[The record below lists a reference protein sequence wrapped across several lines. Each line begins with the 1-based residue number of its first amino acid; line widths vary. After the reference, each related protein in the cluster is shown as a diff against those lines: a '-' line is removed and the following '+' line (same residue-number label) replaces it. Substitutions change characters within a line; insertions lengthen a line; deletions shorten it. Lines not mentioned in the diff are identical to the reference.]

1 MKYRLSHDDSIKTI
15 KDFEIVKATQAAF
28 IDNII
33 GQVLLGTP
41 IDDTELSELIERAE
55 ADLAETIKLAERAIQ
70 NLSHRVDDSKLI
82 TGHPTLGH

>member
-55 ADLAETIKLAERAIQ
+55 ADLAETIKLAERAIL
-70 NLSHRVDDSKLI
+70 NLEHRLEDSKLI
-82 TGHPTLGH
+82 PGHPTLGH